1 MKKGLFTKIDVSDTQ
16 HGLTMRATA
25 VSFDGTRVSIGIERE
40 SLDDSQLGLIEVDNL
55 ELYINGDSIKNYA
68 GLEDNNVSI
77 FHVTCSK

>member
-1 MKKGLFTKIDVSDTQ
+1 M
-16 HGLTMRATA
+16 
-25 VSFDGTRVSIGIERE
+25 SFDGTRVSIGIERE

-77 FHVTCSK
+77 FMSPVQNKDAMIFGIG